1 MGERHKN
8 IIYII
13 NDLAVKKVFRNEEVA
28 LQFVKDIFGLLA
40 KRAELIDWWLTYLTV
55 YNKIFLYDNG
65 EGEYN
70 GRTT

>member
-8 IIYII
+8 IIYTI

>member
-8 IIYII
+8 IIYTI

-40 KRAELIDWWLTYLTV
+40 KRAELID
-55 YNKIFLYDNG
+55 
-65 EGEYN
+65 
-70 GRTT
+70 